1 MSRWFQT
8 GERILDSNMHLNC
21 FYSVRTLFIHT
32 KEVRIR
38 YNAKCLF
45 TTCMMRQEQ
54 LNSKSLYVG
63 TENESI
69 AWPFSFMVTLSL
81 FQWGCTHCSC
91 PSLSPSIFIFLEKI
105 WRLKISTKM
114 LNRFTELHVFIESTS
129 HACKCQADT
138 PKIKLVR

>member
-38 YNAKCLF
+38 YIAKCLF

-69 AWPFSFMVTLSL
+69 AWPFSLSAL
-81 FQWGCTHCSC
+81 WSPQSLSVRL
-91 PSLSPSIFIFLEKI
+91 PSLLMSIPKPFYIYFLGKN
-105 WRLKISTKM
+105 LKVVNFYHDAQSFH
-114 LNRFTELHVFIESTS
+114 RASCVH
-129 HACKCQADT
+129 
-138 PKIKLVR
+138 